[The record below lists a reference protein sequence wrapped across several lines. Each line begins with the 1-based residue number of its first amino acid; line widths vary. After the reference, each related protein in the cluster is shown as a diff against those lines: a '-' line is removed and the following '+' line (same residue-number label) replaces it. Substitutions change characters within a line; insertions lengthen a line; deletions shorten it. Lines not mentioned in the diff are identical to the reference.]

1 MVIRAPI
8 STNAMKG
15 LIIVIST
22 PNVIIPQDH
31 LHVYVNK
38 ERDQDMLELVDK
50 NWPISTEKIF
60 VKVLLEMVL
69 PVSQKQ

>member
-50 NWPISTEKIF
+50 N
-60 VKVLLEMVL
+60 
-69 PVSQKQ
+69 